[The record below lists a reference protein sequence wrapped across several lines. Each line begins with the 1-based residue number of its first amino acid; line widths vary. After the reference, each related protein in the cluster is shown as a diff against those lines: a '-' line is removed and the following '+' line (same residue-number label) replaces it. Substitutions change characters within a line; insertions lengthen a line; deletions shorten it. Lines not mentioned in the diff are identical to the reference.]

1 MNRFEK
7 KQRSLN
13 ACLIAGILHVCFAI
27 LLTLF
32 YYTHLSYEIHDVVDM
47 EFIDMDKNIKQRTLK
62 RPPKKPLTQK
72 QTKEFSEF
80 RPKFADLSASS
91 NPIDETVKP
100 SDEILMHNA
109 TETVSPTATELPDVT
124 TQARLLNSNATS
136 IAKSVQSPF
145 EITSGKGVES
155 LRQRV
160 KGNGDGGF
168 HRLESKGTADIG
180 SIGEG
185 LGDGNGDGDGNG
197 NGGTNPFGEALK
209 QIADHIISTRE
220 LDKVNVVFVLDTSK
234 SMQDNIQ
241 QVADNLFTMT
251 DAFDL
256 VNLEYHLGMTEF
268 SVRREGQEIKTR
280 ALLPDVSTL
289 RRRMKDVKLSGDEN
303 ALDALLQTFDLIE
316 FHADADR
323 HLILVTDEQAT
334 TSMRQENSNE
344 QATTSMRQENPKKM
358 MQTKIIDRAHFEE
371 VRVNVL
377 GFPEPFQQTLAET
390 TGGTWQEIPGSVRSA
405 TALPSNRVGN
415 QKFLKV
421 FREIAV
427 DIRKSGGKSLF
438 SLHTKFTT
446 IFLDGMF
453 NIEKLKQELFNNG
466 IVLKDHI
473 IQSENAEILQNVD
486 SDLWII
492 IDHANRLLYAIRRE
506 KNKITVYEG
515 QYPEHWNIGENLIA
529 RKQQSGTRWV
539 FYDQPNRQNYTF
551 IKDKDLLAV
560 HIGGQPGTAS
570 NASSEPVVDIVVM
583 LDYSRSMGG
592 KSQAIMLGLST
603 LIGRLSIFP
612 LKYRVGLIRF
622 AEAKDAIKA
631 VDGEIVSQMP
641 LNEVVIEQLLAD
653 PFGGDEHLTNAIV
666 DGLPK
671 IRFSPYAKRF
681 LLILTDEPT
690 KGKYTAEQAL
700 NLCRSYGIKAYVIG
714 HPNPDDLQTKLANET
729 KGLFYTMPNHLEKD
743 YPNQ

>member
-32 YYTHLSYEIHDVVDM
+32 YYTHLSYEIHDVVAM
-47 EFIDMDKNIKQRTLK
+47 EFIDMDKNVKQRTLK
-62 RPPKKPLTQK
+62 RPPKKPITQK
-72 QTKEFSEF
+72 QTKAFSEF
-80 RPKFADLSASS
+80 RPKFVDQSASS
-91 NPIDETVKP
+91 NLMDETVRP
-100 SDEILMHNA
+100 SEEILMHNA

-124 TQARLLNSNATS
+124 TQAKLLNSNATS

-160 KGNGDGGF
+160 KGDGDGGL

-180 SIGEG
+180 SIGVEIG
-185 LGDGNGDGDGNG
+185 GSQGNDDGNG
-197 NGGTNPFGEALK
+197 NSGTNPFGEALK

-241 QVADNLFTMT
+241 QVADNLFAMT

-256 VNLEYHLGMTEF
+256 VNLEYHLGMSEF

-280 ALLPDVSTL
+280 ALLPDVSML
-289 RRRMKDVKLSGDEN
+289 RRRMKNVKLSGDEN
-303 ALDALLQTFDLIE
+303 ALDALIQTFDLIE

-334 TSMRQENSNE
+334 TSLRQDDANETMR
-344 QATTSMRQENPKKM
+344 AKV
-358 MQTKIIDRAHFEE
+358 IDRAQFEE

-377 GFPEPFQQTLAET
+377 GFPEPFQQTLSEA
-390 TGGTWQEIPGSVRSA
+390 TGGIWQEIPGSVRSA

-415 QKFLKV
+415 QKFLKF

-427 DIRKSGGKSLF
+427 DIRKSGNRSLF
-438 SLHTKFTT
+438 SLKTKFTAVY
-446 IFLDGMF
+446 LDGV
-453 NIEKLKQELFNNG
+453 ITIDKVQQELFNNG

-473 IQSENAEILQNVD
+473 IQSENAKLLQNVD
-486 SDLWII
+486 SDLWVI
-492 IDHANRLLYAIRRE
+492 IDRLNGLIYAIRRE
-506 KNKITVYEG
+506 KNKMTVYEAN
-515 QYPEHWNIGENLIA
+515 YPDNWNLKENIVA
-529 RKQQSGTRWV
+529 RKQQSGKRWV
-539 FYDQPNRQNYTF
+539 LYDQPNKQNYTF
-551 IKDKDLLAV
+551 RIDKDLLVV

-570 NASSEPVVDIVVM
+570 NTSSEPVVDIVVM

-631 VDGEIVSQMP
+631 VDGEVVSHMP
-641 LNEVVIEQLLAD
+641 LNEVVIERLLED

-666 DGLPK
+666 DGIPK
-671 IRFSPYAKRF
+671 IRFSPYAQRF

-690 KGKYTAEQAL
+690 KGKYSAEQAL
-700 NLCRSYGIKAYVIG
+700 NLCKSYGIKVYVIG
-714 HPNPDDLQTKLANET
+714 YPDPDDLQTKLANQT
-729 KGLFYTMPNHLEKD
+729 KGLFYTMPNHLKKD

>member
-13 ACLIAGILHVCFAI
+13 ACLIAGIIHICIAI

-32 YYTHLSYEIHDVVDM
+32 YYTHLSYEINDVVAM
-47 EFIDMDKNIKQRTLK
+47 EFIDMDNRLKQRTL
-62 RPPKKPLTQK
+62 RTPPKKPPTQK
-72 QTKEFSEF
+72 QTKDISEF
-80 RPKFADLSASS
+80 RPQFADMSASS
-91 NPIDETVKP
+91 NLMDETVRP
-100 SDEILMHNA
+100 SEEILMHNA
-109 TETVSPTATELPDVT
+109 TETVSPTVTELPDVT
-124 TQARLLNSNATS
+124 TQARLLNSNANS

-145 EITSGKGVES
+145 EITSGQGVES

-160 KGNGDGGF
+160 KGDGDGGF
-168 HRLESKGTADIG
+168 HRLESRGTADIG
-180 SIGEG
+180 SIGVG
-185 LGDGNGDGDGNG
+185 IGDGQGDGDGNG
-197 NGGTNPFGEALK
+197 NGGTNPFREALK

-220 LDKVNVVFVLDTSK
+220 LDKVNVVFVLDTSA

-241 QVADNLFTMT
+241 QVADNLYTMT

-256 VNLEYHLGMTEF
+256 VNIEYHLGMSEF
-268 SVRREGQEIKTR
+268 SVREEGQEIKTR
-280 ALLPDVSTL
+280 ALLPDVGIL
-289 RRRMKDVKLSGDEN
+289 RRRMKNVKLSGDEN
-303 ALDALLQTFDLIE
+303 ALDALIQTFDIID

-334 TSMRQENSNE
+334 TSLRQDNANETMR
-344 QATTSMRQENPKKM
+344 AKV
-358 MQTKIIDRAHFEE
+358 IDRAQFEE

-390 TGGTWQEIPGSVRSA
+390 TGGIWQEIPGSVRSA

-415 QKFLKV
+415 QKFLKH

-427 DIRKSGGKSLF
+427 DIRKSGGRALF
-438 SLHTKFTT
+438 NLQTKFTA
-446 IFLDGMF
+446 IYLDGVF
-453 NIEKLKQELFNNG
+453 TTDKIQQEFLKNG

-473 IQSENAEILQNVD
+473 LQSENAKLLQNVD
-486 SDLWII
+486 SDLWVI
-492 IDHANRLLYAIRRE
+492 IDHQNGMMYAIRRE
-506 KNKITVYEG
+506 KNKMTVYEAN
-515 QYPEHWNIGENLIA
+515 YPDYWNFEENLVA
-529 RKQQSGTRWV
+529 RKQQSGKRWV
-539 FYDQPNRQNYTF
+539 LYDQPNKQNYTF
-551 IKDKDLLAV
+551 RKDKDLLFV

-631 VDGEIVSQMP
+631 VDGEVVSQMP
-641 LNEVVIEQLLAD
+641 LNEVVIEQLLQD
-653 PFGGDEHLTNAIV
+653 PYGGDEHLIDAIV
-666 DGLPK
+666 DGLPQ

-690 KGKYTAEQAL
+690 KGKYSAEQAL
-700 NLCRSYGIKAYVIG
+700 NLCKSYGIKVYVIG
-714 HPNPDDLQTKLANET
+714 HPDPDDLQTKLADKT
-729 KGLFYTMPNHLEKD
+729 RGLFYTMPNHLEKD